1 MKGII
6 IKNVIA
12 RHKAVALAI
21 LAVCMLLISAAA
33 SAAFWT
39 DMISLNQEVSSMT
52 IGIKY
57 DADNLGL
64 DNTTPYLPGD
74 SRDFAFKVV
83 NSGDISVD
91 IKPVMTLT
99 ASNDMVRG
107 TSEFVITDSDGTEIT
122 DYTKTYY
129 DKEGVKLEE
138 DAVTAGEKFRTI
150 EYELTN
156 EKTLA
161 GSMQKE
167 SSQGETESEKQYSY
181 ALKMSEN
188 TGNEFK
194 NTTASLDVSTYAI
207 QHRNRD
213 AGDDWISIAAGR

>member
-12 RHKAVALAI
+12 RHKAVTLAI
-21 LAVCMLLISAAA
+21 LAGCMLLISAAA

-122 DYTKTYY
+122 DYTKTY
-129 DKEGVKLEE
+129 
-138 DAVTAGEKFRTI
+138 
-150 EYELTN
+150 
-156 EKTLA
+156 
-161 GSMQKE
+161 
-167 SSQGETESEKQYSY
+167 
-181 ALKMSEN
+181 
-188 TGNEFK
+188 
-194 NTTASLDVSTYAI
+194 
-207 QHRNRD
+207 
-213 AGDDWISIAAGR
+213 